1 MIQTLT
7 GRERVQKILR
17 REIPDRIGLSESFW
31 PDTIPSWI
39 EQGYPAGEPPW
50 KVFNHD
56 LIKAGGNDTTAFPK
70 RSEIIEESDQWRTV
84 RDGNGATLRR
94 WKNRP
99 GVPEHIGFEVINGD
113 VWRARYRD
121 AVLTF
126 NPARVNLAP
135 LEETLKVARE
145 NGLFCCFCSGEVFET
160 GKGYAGHENMCMG
173 MLSDPDWIDDMF
185 TCFTTMLITNWQYI
199 FDKVGLPDGAWIWSD
214 LGFRGQPFIGLDMY
228 RERVLPHHKRLF
240 DFLHSKGL
248 PVILHSCGFIEPL
261 VPGYIEAGIDMLQA
275 MEVKAGVDVRRL
287 KPLYGDKIGFMG
299 NVDIRALETNDLDK
313 VRDEVKAKVT
323 CAAANGGYIFHTDHS
338 VPKSVRYE
346 TYRFAQQQ
354 ALKFGQY

>member
-113 VWRARYRD
+113 VWRALAGGDTRSQCEQ
-121 AVLTF
+121 A
-126 NPARVNLAP
+126 AR
-135 LEETLKVARE
+135 R
-145 NGLFCCFCSGEVFET
+145 
-160 GKGYAGHENMCMG
+160 
-173 MLSDPDWIDDMF
+173 
-185 TCFTTMLITNWQYI
+185 
-199 FDKVGLPDGAWIWSD
+199 
-214 LGFRGQPFIGLDMY
+214 LDM
-228 RERVLPHHKRLF
+228 RDDVADRRPAVAQ
-240 DFLHSKGL
+240 
-248 PVILHSCGFIEPL
+248 PL
-261 VPGYIEAGIDMLQA
+261 V
-275 MEVKAGVDVRRL
+275 R
-287 KPLYGDKIGFMG
+287 
-299 NVDIRALETNDLDK
+299 
-313 VRDEVKAKVT
+313 
-323 CAAANGGYIFHTDHS
+323 
-338 VPKSVRYE
+338 
-346 TYRFAQQQ
+346 
-354 ALKFGQY
+354 